1 MQNNS
6 HINHSNIYKI
16 DASKVHD
23 ARLPPLTDSSSAS
36 QDQQALTDSS
46 QQPQSLTIL
55 EEFELWV
62 RSGEWKKSISFGDLA
77 SVGSEEVHKL
87 ALPSEQHPITNT
99 SNNASL
105 TSNPYGQGNNSG
117 HLHSNNFY
125 QSQTVMA
132 HSSHLPEQGSNVD
145 HLNTFGQDNNF
156 GQDISFGQ
164 DNNFGQ
170 DNSSVPVNDFH
181 AESTALAPAPFTAQ
195 TDLHHNN
202 NTATSQSLHAGPA
215 EVQGR
220 QCSECNSQPV

>member
-1 MQNNS
+1 MQNDS
-6 HINHSNIYKI
+6 DINHSNIYEI

-23 ARLPPLTDSSSAS
+23 ARLPPLTDSSSSS

-46 QQPQSLTIL
+46 QQPQSLTNL

-99 SNNASL
+99 SNNTSL
-105 TSNPYGQGNNSG
+105 TSNLYGQGNTSG
-117 HLHSNNFY
+117 HLHSNKFD

-132 HSSHLPEQGSNVD
+132 HSSHLPEQGSNFD
-145 HLNTFGQDNNF
+145 HLNTFGQD
-156 GQDISFGQ
+156 S
-164 DNNFGQ
+164 NFGQ

-202 NTATSQSLHAGPA
+202 NNTTASQSLHAGPT
-215 EVQGR
+215 EVHGR